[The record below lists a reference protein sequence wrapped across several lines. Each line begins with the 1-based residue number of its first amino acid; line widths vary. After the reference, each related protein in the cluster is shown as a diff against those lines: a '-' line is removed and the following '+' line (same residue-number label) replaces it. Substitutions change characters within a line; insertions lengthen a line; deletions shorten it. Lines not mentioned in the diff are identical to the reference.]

1 MWLRQR
7 LNLLLSLKNIIRRY
21 DAMRIIYLILT
32 IVFIIFSVTFSQLN
46 SALVRLQYYKY
57 LDVVVPAY
65 LLIFASL
72 LVGIIIASLWGIVER
87 FRLNRTIS
95 RLNRTIRDLR
105 KELRVNEPPP
115 IVDESRIQQ

>member
-1 MWLRQR
+1 M
-7 LNLLLSLKNIIRRY
+7 KV
-21 DAMRIIYLILT
+21 IYLILT
-32 IVFIIFSVTFSQLN
+32 LIFIIFSVTFSQMN
-46 SALVRLQYYKY
+46 SVLVRLQYYFLQTKY

-65 LLIFASL
+65 MLIFGSL
-72 LVGIIIASLWGIVER
+72 LAGVIITSLWGIVER

-115 IVDESRIQQ
+115 IVDEPKRQ

>member
-1 MWLRQR
+1 M
-7 LNLLLSLKNIIRRY
+7 N
-21 DAMRIIYLILT
+21 
-32 IVFIIFSVTFSQLN
+32 SVP
-46 SALVRLQYYKY
+46 VRLQYHFLQTKY

-72 LVGIIIASLWGIVER
+72 LAGVIITGLWGIVER

-95 RLNRTIRDLR
+95 RLNKTIRDLR

-115 IVDESRIQQ
+115 IVDESKMQ

>member
-1 MWLRQR
+1 
-7 LNLLLSLKNIIRRY
+7 
-21 DAMRIIYLILT
+21 MRIIYLILT
-32 IVFIIFSVTFSQLN
+32 IVFIIFSVTFSQMN
-46 SALVRLQYYKY
+46 SVPVRLQYNFLQTKY

-65 LLIFASL
+65 ILIFGAF
-72 LVGIIIASLWGIVER
+72 LVGIIITSLWGIVER

-115 IVDESRIQQ
+115 IADEPKM

>member
-1 MWLRQR
+1 
-7 LNLLLSLKNIIRRY
+7 
-21 DAMRIIYLILT
+21 MRIIYLILT

-46 SALVRLQYYKY
+46 SAPVRLQYYKY

-65 LLIFASL
+65 MLIFAAL
-72 LVGIIIASLWGIVER
+72 LVGVIITSLWGIVER

-95 RLNRTIRDLR
+95 RLNKTIRDLR

-115 IVDESRIQQ
+115 IVDESKMQ